1 MASFKRNLVFQTKNK
16 SLLKPN
22 KASVLVC
29 IYQNIDGKACFALM
43 ERADDKGVHSGQICL
58 PGGKTEKLDDSNWS
72 TAVREAEE
80 EIGIKKSDLSFV
92 KELSSIYIPPS
103 NFIVYPYIA
112 TYIKTSSFK
121 IDINEVKKVFN
132 VSLEVLLSEK
142 SVVEIDIHNDYM
154 DEKEI
159 PAYRFNGNIVWGATA
174 MILSEFKFL
183 LKRLTTDKV

>member
-43 ERADDKGVHSGQICL
+43 ERADNKGVHSGQICL

-132 VSLEVLLSEK
+132 VSLEALLSEK
-142 SVVEIDIHNDYM
+142 SVVEIDIYNDYM

>member
-16 SLLKPN
+16 SHLKPN
-22 KASVLVC
+22 KASVLIC

-103 NFIVYPYIA
+103 NFIVYPYVA

-132 VSLEVLLSEK
+132 VSLEALLSEK
-142 SVVEIDIHNDYM
+142 SVVEIDIRNDYM